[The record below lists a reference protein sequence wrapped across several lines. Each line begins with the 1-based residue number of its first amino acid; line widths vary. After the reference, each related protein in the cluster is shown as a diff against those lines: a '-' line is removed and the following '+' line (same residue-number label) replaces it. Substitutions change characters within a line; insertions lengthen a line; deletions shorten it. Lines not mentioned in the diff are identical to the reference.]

1 MEKPVKKILLLAN
14 GGREHSIAKS
24 LKKSDKYTVEIYG
37 FFNARNPKI
46 IELTTDFVINS
57 ERNFGEDTKFKALQD
72 FAQGIKNLDFAI
84 IGPDDPI
91 GAGAVNALLEVG
103 VKSFAPKK
111 SAAQLES
118 SKGFTRSLLK
128 KYKIEGNPE
137 FKNFITGEEAELKK
151 YCTEEIKE
159 KFKFVVKD
167 DGLCGGKGVFV
178 QDDHFATHEEG
189 AEIALDIL
197 AKSGKL
203 VIEEK
208 LEGPEFSLLCI
219 ADGKTII
226 PMPTIADH
234 KRAFDGDKGP
244 NTGGMGTIS
253 FPNKLPFI
261 TDENIAEAIIITE
274 KVMKAVKEETGDDFC
289 GVMYGGFMRT
299 KNGAKLI
306 EYNARFGDPEALNG
320 LPLLKSDAVD
330 LFEYAINQ
338 KLNELTVEYHNKATV
353 CKYLVP
359 EGYPTN
365 SVKHEI
371 VGVDQALLDELSVE
385 KHFAETG
392 EYAGVEVFYASV
404 YEDENTGELQ
414 LGGSRAI
421 GVVGIH
427 DDFKEAKKLADKAIK
442 AFSGPLFY
450 RKDIG
455 SEELLEARMA
465 MIA

>member
-1 MEKPVKKILLLAN
+1 MTKQIKKILLLAN
-14 GGREHSIAKS
+14 GGREHSIAKA
-24 LKKSDKYTVEIYG
+24 LKKSDKYEVEIYG
-37 FFNARNPKI
+37 FFNANNPAISKLAKEFI
-46 IELTTDFVINS
+46 ITS
-57 ERNFGEDTKFKALQD
+57 ERNFGEDTQFEALQN
-72 FAQGIKNLDFAI
+72 FAKNIENLDFAI

-91 GAGAVNALLEVG
+91 GAGAVDALLKVG
-103 VKSFAPKK
+103 IKSFAPTQKP
-111 SAAQLES
+111 AQLES

-128 KYKIEGNPE
+128 KYNIEGNPE
-137 FKNFITGEEAELKK
+137 FRNFVSGQEVELET
-151 YCTEEIKE
+151 YCVSEIKD

-178 QDDHFATHEEG
+178 QDDHFETHEEG
-189 AEIALDIL
+189 AKIALDIL
-197 AKSGKL
+197 QKSGKL

-253 FPNKLPFI
+253 FSNKLPFI
-261 TDENIAEAIIITE
+261 TNENIKEAVKITE
-274 KVMKAVKEETGDDFC
+274 KVMKAVKEETGEHFC

-299 KNGAKLI
+299 KTGAKLI
-306 EYNARFGDPEALNG
+306 EYNARFGDPEALNA

-338 KLNELTVEYHNKATV
+338 KLDELTVEYHNKATV

-365 SVKHEI
+365 SVKHKVVTVNQE
-371 VGVDQALLDELSVE
+371 LLDTLKLDED
-385 KHFAETG
+385 
-392 EYAGVEVFYASV
+392 YNGVEVFYASV
-404 YEDENTGELQ
+404 YEDENSGELK

-427 DDFKEAKKLADKAIK
+427 DDFKEAKKLADKAIE

-465 MIA
+465 MVL

>member
-1 MEKPVKKILLLAN
+1 MTKPVKKILLLAN
-14 GGREHSIAKS
+14 GGREHAIAKS
-24 LKKSDKYTVEIYG
+24 LKKSAKYEVEIYG

-46 IELTTDFVINS
+46 IELTKEFVITT
-57 ERNFGEDTKFKALQD
+57 ERNFGEDTQFEALQN
-72 FAQGIKNLDFAI
+72 FAQNIENLDFAI

-91 GAGAVNALLEVG
+91 GAGAVNALLKVG
-103 VKSFAPKK
+103 VKSFAPTQKP
-111 SAAQLES
+111 AQLES
-118 SKGFTRSLLK
+118 SKGFTRSLLQ
-128 KYKIEGNPE
+128 KYNIEGNPE
-137 FKNFITGEEAELKK
+137 FRNFVTGEETELEK
-151 YCTEEIKE
+151 YCTTDILE

-178 QDDHFATHEEG
+178 QGDHFETHEEG
-189 AEIALDIL
+189 AKIALDIL

-261 TDENIAEAIIITE
+261 TNENIEEAVAMTK
-274 KVMKAVKEETGDDFC
+274 KVMKAVEEEIGEHFC

-299 KNGAKLI
+299 KTGTKLI
-306 EYNARFGDPEALNG
+306 EYNARFGDPEALNA

-330 LFEYAINQ
+330 LFEYAIHQ
-338 KLNELTVEYHNKATV
+338 KLDELTVEYHNKATV

-365 SVKHEI
+365 SVKHKT
-371 VGVDQALLDELSVE
+371 VTVDQELLDELQLD
-385 KHFAETG
+385 KN
-392 EYAGVEVFYASV
+392 YNGVEVFYASV
-404 YEDENTGELQ
+404 YEDENTGELK
-414 LGGSRAI
+414 LGGSRSI

-465 MIA
+465 MVA

>member
-1 MEKPVKKILLLAN
+1 MISHTKPVKKILLLAN
-14 GGREHSIAKS
+14 GGREHSIAKA
-24 LKKSDKYTVEIYG
+24 LKKSQKYEVEIYG

-46 IELTTDFVINS
+46 IELTTDFVINT
-57 ERNFGEDTKFKALQD
+57 ERNFGEDTQFKALQD
-72 FAQGIKNLDFAI
+72 FAQSIEGLDFAV

-91 GAGAVNALLEVG
+91 GAGVVDALLEVG
-103 VKSFAPKK
+103 IQSFAPTRKP
-111 SAAQLES
+111 AQLES
-118 SKGFTRSLLK
+118 SKGFTRSLLQ
-128 KYKIEGNPE
+128 KYDIQGNPE
-137 FKNFITGEEAELKK
+137 FRKFVTGEESELEQYCTTDIVKK
-151 YCTEEIKE
+151 Y
-159 KFKFVVKD
+159 KFVVKD

-178 QDDHFATHEEG
+178 QDDHFKIHEEG
-189 AEIALDIL
+189 AKIALDIL
-197 AKSGKL
+197 AKSGKI

-219 ADGKTII
+219 VDGKTII

-253 FPNKLPFI
+253 FPKKLPFI
-261 TDENIAEAIIITE
+261 TDENIKEALTITE
-274 KVMKAVKEETGDDFC
+274 KVMKAVEEETGERFC

-299 KNGAKLI
+299 KTGSKLI
-306 EYNARFGDPEALNG
+306 EYNARFGDPEALNA
-320 LPLLKSDAVD
+320 LPLLQSDAVD
-330 LFEYAINQ
+330 LFESAIHQ
-338 KLNELTVEYHNKATV
+338 KLDSMTVKYYNKATV

-365 SVKHEI
+365 SVKHTTVTVNE
-371 VGVDQALLDELSVE
+371 DLLQSLQLDEN
-385 KHFAETG
+385 
-392 EYAGVEVFYASV
+392 YNGVEVFYASV
-404 YEDENTGELQ
+404 YEDEKTGELK

-427 DDFKEAKKLADKAIK
+427 DDFREAKKLADKAIE

-455 SEELLEARMA
+455 SEELLQKRME
-465 MIA
+465 MVV